1 MFNDTIN
8 ELPKGY
14 AEILTASQEMGF
26 SMPSDRQ
33 TGALLQILAGAKPD
47 GNVLE
52 IGTGTGLATAWL
64 LAGLDAE
71 ATLVSIDNEPTCQAV
86 AERVLGHDAR
96 LTLVCADAG
105 VWLENAEKQS
115 VDLIFADAWP
125 GKYANLDATLRLLRP
140 GGFYVIDDMLPQLNW
155 PDGHGDNVDKLVA
168 DLESRAD
175 LQIVKLTWSTGI
187 LITTKKNNKL

>member
-71 ATLVSIDNEPTCQAV
+71 ATLVSIDNEPTGQAV

-105 VWLENAEKQS
+105 LWLENAEKQS